1 MIFDVRKYTLR
12 NIARIVR
19 QTASES
25 GAAHVYVKGF
35 DVLVHREMRA
45 DGDYIGNYTASASEE
60 HVIRDICAE
69 IGGEGRK

>member
-19 QTASES
+19 QTAHET
-25 GAAHVYVKGF
+25 GAAHVYVRGW
-35 DVLVHREMRA
+35 DVLVFREPTM
-45 DGDYIGNYTASASEE
+45 DPDYIGHYAEGATEE
-60 HVIRDICAE
+60 HVIRDICAG